1 MRWALS
7 LAALLGLL
15 LVPAAGKGGE
25 EGGPARARFAVASG
39 RILVTTARYRLT
51 LSADNGALLA
61 LVDRRARIAL
71 LRGQNGCLWG
81 AVATDLTTV
90 SGCAYRPSGPSRFVY
105 SWSSSTSTLVLRY
118 LPDPN
123 GERRA
128 QATVELRAG
137 PSQIDLRLVL
147 ENGWGRPLHSVL
159 LPADLLAPV
168 PWVKAGYA
176 PTFLPGVRLRPS
188 FFARPGDNVGTY
200 PGRWAFADYLAL
212 DLGRSHLALY
222 SVSPASSPLAPVNLG
237 FVRNREPVPCS
248 GPVFCLTHVFQ
259 TWIADGE
266 SWSSPLVRLRV
277 GGSAR
282 ESILAYRRDN
292 GIDRYPSLAEKA
304 GGRLPAL
311 ARAPL
316 VKVDPW
322 KGLPP
327 LREWPAQL
335 SRLPSPALLHP
346 VAIQPGGHDRSYPD
360 FLPPDPRWGTQEELA
375 SAVRAAQALGQLVM
389 PYLNV
394 SWWDEQAP
402 AVRGLPPPLQP
413 AAIAVRTSSGEAVR
427 EQFGMHDGIVVSPWP
442 SPVRRRVEA
451 LMEEWREQV
460 PVDCLFFDQ
469 IGARPWRRDFN
480 PAAPSPLAY
489 ADGWLSLLAPY
500 KDRCLMVEDGWD
512 RLAASVAGFHGG
524 ILLMQ
529 REFSWPDRHWGEDTW
544 EPYPLALWLLHDKVL
559 FYQHD
564 LYEGT
569 LTEDAE
575 ALAFNLAFGLV
586 LSGRWEPGAEKASWL
601 ELAGRLQRLLGPY
614 YAGRPFLSY
623 RYLAPSV
630 TESEFG
636 GGYTVVVNW
645 TREDP
650 FDLDGYRIAPLG
662 FLARADDGRFLAG
675 ALGDAWRGVV
685 LGEGSR

>member
-1 MRWALS
+1 
-7 LAALLGLL
+7 
-15 LVPAAGKGGE
+15 
-25 EGGPARARFAVASG
+25 
-39 RILVTTARYRLT
+39 
-51 LSADNGALLA
+51 
-61 LVDRRARIAL
+61 
-71 LRGQNGCLWG
+71 
-81 AVATDLTTV
+81 
-90 SGCAYRPSGPSRFVY
+90 
-105 SWSSSTSTLVLRY
+105 
-118 LPDPN
+118 
-123 GERRA
+123 
-128 QATVELRAG
+128 
-137 PSQIDLRLVL
+137 
-147 ENGWGRPLHSVL
+147 
-159 LPADLLAPV
+159 
-168 PWVKAGYA
+168 
-176 PTFLPGVRLRPS
+176 
-188 FFARPGDNVGTY
+188 
-200 PGRWAFADYLAL
+200 
-212 DLGRSHLALY
+212 
-222 SVSPASSPLAPVNLG
+222 
-237 FVRNREPVPCS
+237 
-248 GPVFCLTHVFQ
+248 
-259 TWIADGE
+259 
-266 SWSSPLVRLRV
+266 
-277 GGSAR
+277 
-282 ESILAYRRDN
+282 
-292 GIDRYPSLAEKA
+292 
-304 GGRLPAL
+304 
-311 ARAPL
+311 
-316 VKVDPW
+316 
-322 KGLPP
+322 
-327 LREWPAQL
+327 
-335 SRLPSPALLHP
+335 
-346 VAIQPGGHDRSYPD
+346 
-360 FLPPDPRWGTQEELA
+360 
-375 SAVRAAQALGQLVM
+375 
-389 PYLNV
+389 
-394 SWWDEQAP
+394 
-402 AVRGLPPPLQP
+402 
-413 AAIAVRTSSGEAVR
+413 
-427 EQFGMHDGIVVSPWP
+427 
-442 SPVRRRVEA
+442 
-451 LMEEWREQV
+451 MEEWREQV